1 MKSDAV
7 LATIVDR
14 LAALAQPHRLAVF
27 RLLVV
32 AGPQGRAAGDIAETV
47 GLPASTLSFH
57 LAHLKRAGLVSAARE
72 GRSLHYAADFAAMR
86 GLVDFL
92 TENCCTGAG
101 CVPVVEKPGD
111 ALRALLERNV
121 A

>member
-1 MKSDAV
+1 MNDKPD
-7 LATIVDR
+7 LTIIVDR

-32 AGPQGRAAGDIAETV
+32 AGPGGRAAGDIADAV

-57 LAHLKRAGLVSAARE
+57 LAHLKRAGLITAVRA
-72 GRSLHYAADFAAMR
+72 GRSLHYATDFVAMR

-92 TENCCTGAG
+92 AENCCAGAAPG
-101 CVPVVEKPGD
+101 PVAAKPGD

>member
-1 MKSDAV
+1 MEMIPESMV
-7 LATIVDR
+7 ER

-32 AGPQGRAAGDIAETV
+32 AGPDGRAAGDIA
-47 GLPASTLSFH
+47 GDLALPASSLSFH
-57 LAHLKRAGLVSAARE
+57 LAHLKRAGLVTAVRA
-72 GRSLHYAADFAAMR
+72 GRSLRYAADFAAMR

-92 TENCCTGAG
+92 TENCCSGAA
-101 CVPVVEKPGD
+101 CTP
-111 ALRALLERNV
+111 ANQRSA